1 MVDNRFPSTACLRLL
16 ALTAVALEVILPAV
30 AQDAA
35 ARPDIQSR
43 APPARPSA
51 SFQGRQHPSYQVFSS
66 HAVLPSV
73 TILDERSFD
82 VAGEVR
88 IEVRRPDLLSSRQKL
103 ALAALFGV
111 PVAVPEKAL
120 RGFSSEGPAAPEQ
133 AAQQL
138 RMTVIDYRYLRD
150 AWTRYRPPAGM
161 EQLKNTALLALE
173 AGEIDKAWEMYMA
186 LPRPQPPQGLR
197 LAGP

>member
-1 MVDNRFPSTACLRLL
+1 M
-16 ALTAVALEVILPAV
+16 ALELILPTA

-43 APPARPSA
+43 APPAQQPARPSA

-73 TILDERSFD
+73 TILDERSLD
-82 VAGEVR
+82 VAGEIR

-103 ALAALFGV
+103 VLAALFGV

-120 RGFSSEGPAAPEQ
+120 RGFSSEGPVAPEQ

-138 RMTVIDYRYLRD
+138 RMTIIDYKYLRD

-161 EQLKNTALLALE
+161 EQLKNTALLSLE

-197 LAGP
+197 LAGR